1 MLSLENSIIKNGQT
15 AYRNIDTEGL
25 IMNPLDN
32 TLHSLNEVA
41 CSVWEFIN
49 EERKISDIV
58 TMVLENYE
66 ADSETVTRDVIE
78 YITALQEQGLV
89 TVK

>member
-1 MLSLENSIIKNGQT
+1 MLSLENSVIKNGQT

-25 IMNPLDN
+25 IMNPSDN

-41 CSVWEFIN
+41 CSIWEFIS
-49 EERKISDIV
+49 EERKVLDIV

-66 ADSETVTRDVIE
+66 ADSETVTKDIID
-78 YITALQEQGLV
+78 YIAALQEQGLV

>member
-1 MLSLENSIIKNGQT
+1 MLSLENSVIKNEQT

-25 IMNPLDN
+25 IMNPSDN

-41 CSVWEFIN
+41 CSVWEFIT
-49 EERKISDIV
+49 EERKVSDIV
-58 TMVLENYE
+58 TMVLENYD

-78 YITALQEQGLV
+78 HITALHDQGLV
-89 TVK
+89 IVK